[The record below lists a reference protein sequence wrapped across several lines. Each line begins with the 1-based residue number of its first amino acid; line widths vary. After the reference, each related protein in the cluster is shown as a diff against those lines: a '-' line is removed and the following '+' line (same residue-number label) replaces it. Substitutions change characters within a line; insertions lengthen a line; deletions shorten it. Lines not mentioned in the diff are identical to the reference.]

1 MSTPD
6 LPLRMQQ
13 LKLYGMASQ
22 WPELLAKMRLHA
34 MDPEHWMAELLQAE
48 SAERQVRAQ
57 ANQMKAARF
66 PVHRDLLGFDFAASP
81 VDRSLVER
89 LHQGDFIHTA
99 ENLVLVGGPG
109 TGKTHLATAIGIQ
122 AVRQH
127 RLRVRFFSTIELVN
141 ALEKEQA
148 QGKAGQIALRLT
160 YADLVILDEL
170 GYLPFTPSGGAL
182 LFHLISKLYERTS
195 LVITTNLAFS
205 EWAQVFGDAKMTT
218 ALLDRIT
225 HHCHILETGND
236 SWRLRNSTAASKAK
250 ARTRAKEATPQT
262 AN

>member
-205 EWAQVFGDAKMTT
+205 EWGQVFGDAKMTT

-262 AN
+262 TN

>member
-6 LPLRMQQ
+6 LPLRMKQ
-13 LKLYGMASQ
+13 LKLHGMASQ
-22 WPELLAKMRLHA
+22 WPELLAKAQLHA
-34 MDPEHWMAELLQAE
+34 MAPEHWMVELLEAE
-48 SAERQVRAQ
+48 SAERHVRAQ

-66 PVHRDLLGFDFAASP
+66 PVHRDLLGFEFSGCP
-81 VDRSLVER
+81 VDRALVER
-89 LHQGDFIHTA
+89 LHEGHFIQTA
-99 ENLVLVGGPG
+99 ENVVLVGGPG

-122 AVRQH
+122 TVRQH

-148 QGKAGQIALRLT
+148 QGKAGQIALRLAH
-160 YADLVILDEL
+160 ADLVILDEL
-170 GYLPFTPSGGAL
+170 GYLPFTPSGSAL

-205 EWAQVFGDAKMTT
+205 EWGQVFGDAKMTT

-236 SWRLRNSTAASKAK
+236 SWRFRNSSAATRNR
-250 ARTRAKEATPQT
+250 ARSRAKEGTAQT
-262 AN
+262 DN

>member
-13 LKLYGMASQ
+13 LKLHGMASQ

-262 AN
+262 TN

>member
-148 QGKAGQIALRLT
+148 QGKAGPIALRLT

-262 AN
+262 TN